1 MEYDYIYQKRKE
13 MIAKRKLYY
22 KLLANETVPYLDEL
36 VNQAFDADETS
47 IVLSQ
52 VEVSHIHGFM
62 NYFQRDSE
70 RFIMFLNF
78 IEDRGH
84 IDLWEEYQRE
94 DARLQS
100 YGTAGVKFPKALR

>member
-1 MEYDYIYQKRKE
+1 
-13 MIAKRKLYY
+13 MIAKRKSYY
-22 KLLANETVPYLDEL
+22 ELRANETVPYLNEL
-36 VNQAFDADETS
+36 VNQAFVADETS

-52 VEVSHIHGFM
+52 LEVCYISGFM
-62 NYFQRDSE
+62 DYFQRESE

-94 DARLQS
+94 DARLES
-100 YGTAGVKFPKALR
+100 YGTAGVKSPEALQ

>member
-1 MEYDYIYQKRKE
+1 MEYDYIYRKRKD

-22 KLLANETVPYLDEL
+22 KLRANETVPYLTEL
-36 VNQAFDADETS
+36 VNQAFNADETS

-52 VEVSHIHGFM
+52 LEGYYLGRFM
-62 NYFQRDSE
+62 DYFQRDSE

-100 YGTAGVKFPKALR
+100 YGHAGVKFPKALQ

>member
-1 MEYDYIYQKRKE
+1 
-13 MIAKRKLYY
+13 MIAKRKSYY
-22 KLLANETVPYLDEL
+22 ELRANETVPYLNEL
-36 VNQAFDADETS
+36 VNQAFVADETS

-52 VEVSHIHGFM
+52 SEVSRISGFM

-70 RFIMFLNF
+70 RLIMFLNF

-100 YGTAGVKFPKALR
+100 YGSAGVKSPEALR

>member
-1 MEYDYIYQKRKE
+1 MEYDYIYQKRKN
-13 MIAKRKLYY
+13 MIAKRKSYY
-22 KLLANETVPYLDEL
+22 ELRANETVPYLNEL
-36 VNQAFDADETS
+36 VNQAFVADETS

-52 VEVSHIHGFM
+52 LEVCYISGFM
-62 NYFQRDSE
+62 DYFQRESE

-94 DARLQS
+94 DARLES
-100 YGTAGVKFPKALR
+100 YGTAGVKSPEALQ

>member
-1 MEYDYIYQKRKE
+1 
-13 MIAKRKLYY
+13 MIAKRKSYY
-22 KLLANETVPYLDEL
+22 ELRANETVPYLDDKL
-36 VNQAFDADETS
+36 YQAFNANETS

-52 VEVSHIHGFM
+52 LEVSHIHRFM
-62 NYFQRDSE
+62 NYFQTDSE

-100 YGTAGVKFPKALR
+100 YGNAGVKIPKALR

>member
-1 MEYDYIYQKRKE
+1 
-13 MIAKRKLYY
+13 MIATRKLYY
-22 KLLANETVPYLDEL
+22 ELRANETLPYLNGL
-36 VNQAFDADETS
+36 VMEAFDADETS

-52 VEVSHIHGFM
+52 LDLSRISGFM
-62 NYFQRDSE
+62 NYFQTDSE
-70 RFIMFLNF
+70 RLIMFLNF

-100 YGTAGVKFPKALR
+100 YGSAGVKSPEALR